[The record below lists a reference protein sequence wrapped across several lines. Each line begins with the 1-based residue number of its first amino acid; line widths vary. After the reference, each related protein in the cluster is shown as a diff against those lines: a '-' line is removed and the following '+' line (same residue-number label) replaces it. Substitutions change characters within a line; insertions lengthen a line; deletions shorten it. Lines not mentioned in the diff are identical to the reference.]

1 MTEIIRTEQSIID
14 IKQFHLSTRGDA
26 GTVLNGD
33 YKSQIIFSLPDAIVV
48 DDSIDYIY
56 FSVPYVVVPN
66 SFYIINYTNNKL
78 YILQSS
84 VTTLYEFPVGNYTSQ
99 SFMTVFK
106 SLLGASFNITLGINS
121 NVFTITHTTTTFSL
135 TSASTIDAFMGFS
148 GTTAATGLS
157 LTLSRVCNFLPLPR
171 INLRCPDLAHS
182 FISASV
188 DGSDVILSVPNNAK
202 LNGQIV
208 YNNTS
213 NMKTLFKLTNL
224 NSFKV
229 SLTDDDGNPINF
241 NGISSF
247 FTFQFEIHRRTLAK
261 PLPFNKLVSFINS
274 NSVIEPEK
282 NQ

>member
-14 IKQFHLSTRGDA
+14 IKQYHLSTRGDA
-26 GTVLNGD
+26 GNVLNGD
-33 YKSQIIFSLPDAIVV
+33 YKSQIVFSLPDAIVV

-56 FSVPYVVVPN
+56 FSVPYVVIPN
-66 SFYIINYTNNKL
+66 SFYVINYTNNKL
-78 YILQSS
+78 YVLQSA

-99 SFMTVFK
+99 TFMTVFK
-106 SLLGASFNITLGINS
+106 TLLGANFNITLGVNS

-135 TSASTIDAFMGFS
+135 TSASTIDAVMGFS

-171 INLRCPDLAHS
+171 INLRCPDLANS
-182 FISASV
+182 FISASI

-224 NSFKV
+224 NSFQV

-274 NSVIEPEK
+274 NSIIEPEI

>member
-33 YKSQIIFSLPDAIVV
+33 FKSQIIFSLPDAIVV

-78 YILQSS
+78 YVLQSA

-99 SFMTVFK
+99 SFITTFK
-106 SLLGASFNITLGINS
+106 TLLPNQFNITLGINS

-135 TSASTIDAFMGFS
+135 TSASTIDSVMGFS

>member
-1 MTEIIRTEQSIID
+1 MTEIIRTEQEIID

-33 YKSQIIFSLPDAIVV
+33 FKSQIVFSIPDAIVM

-56 FSVPYVVVPN
+56 FSIPYVVIPN
-66 SFYIINYTNNKL
+66 SFYIINYTNNDL
-78 YILQSS
+78 YVTQSS
-84 VTTLYEFPVGNYTSQ
+84 VTTVYTFPVGNYTSQ
-99 SFMTVFK
+99 SFMTEFK
-106 SLLGASFNITLGINS
+106 ALLPVAFVITLGQNS
-121 NVFTITHTTTTFSL
+121 NLFTITHTTTTF
-135 TSASTIDAFMGFS
+135 TFDDASTIDAVMGFS
-148 GTTAATGLS
+148 GTTAAVGLS
-157 LTLSRVCNFLPLPR
+157 LTCPRVCNFLPLPR
-171 INLRCPDLAHS
+171 ICLRSPDLAHS
-182 FISASV
+182 FISAST
-188 DGSDVILSVPNNAK
+188 DGNDVVLAVPNNAK

-224 NSFKV
+224 NSFYV

-247 FTFQFEIHRRTLAK
+247 FTFQFEIHRRSLAK

-274 NSVIEPEK
+274 QSTLEPL
-282 NQ
+282 ND

>member
-14 IKQFHLSTRGDA
+14 IKQYHLSTRGDA
-26 GTVLNGD
+26 GNVLNGD
-33 YKSQIIFSLPDAIVV
+33 YKSQIVFSLPDAIVV

-56 FSVPYVVVPN
+56 FSVPYVVIPN
-66 SFYIINYTNNKL
+66 SFYVINYTNNKL
-78 YILQSS
+78 YVEQSA

-99 SFMTVFK
+99 TFMTVFK
-106 SLLGASFNITLGINS
+106 TLLGANFNITLGVNS

-135 TSASTIDAFMGFS
+135 TSASTIDAVMGFT

-171 INLRCPDLAHS
+171 INLRCPDLANS
-182 FISASV
+182 FISASI

-224 NSFKV
+224 NSFQV

-274 NSVIEPEK
+274 NSIIEPEI

>member
-33 YKSQIIFSLPDAIVV
+33 YKSKIIFSLPNAIVA
-48 DDSIDYIY
+48 DDSIDFIY

-66 SFYIINYTNNKL
+66 SFYVINYTNNKL
-78 YILQSS
+78 YVLQSS

-99 SFMTVFK
+99 SFMTTFK
-106 SLLGASFNITLGINS
+106 TLLPNQFGITLGINS

-135 TSASTIDAFMGFS
+135 TSSSTIDAVMGFS
-148 GTTAATGLS
+148 GTTAATGLT

-182 FISASV
+182 FISASI

-224 NSFKV
+224 NSFQV

>member
-1 MTEIIRTEQSIID
+1 MSEIIRTEQSIVD
-14 IKQFHLSTRGDA
+14 VKQFHLSTRGDS
-26 GTVLNGD
+26 GNVLNGD

-78 YILQSS
+78 YVLQSA
-84 VTTLYEFPVGNYTSQ
+84 VTTLYQFPVGNYTSQ
-99 SFMTVFK
+99 SFMAAFK
-106 SLLGASFNITLGINS
+106 TLLPTQFAITLGINS
-121 NVFTITHTTTTFSL
+121 NLFTITHTTTTFSL
-135 TSASTIDAFMGFS
+135 TSASTIDAVMGFS
-148 GTTAATGLS
+148 GTTAATGLT

-171 INLRCPDLAHS
+171 INVRCPDLAHS

-224 NSFKV
+224 NSFQV